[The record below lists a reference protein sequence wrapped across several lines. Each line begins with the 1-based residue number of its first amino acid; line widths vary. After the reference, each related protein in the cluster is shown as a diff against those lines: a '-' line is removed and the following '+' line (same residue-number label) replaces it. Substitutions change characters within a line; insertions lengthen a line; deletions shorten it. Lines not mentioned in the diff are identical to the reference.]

1 MMDTYGG
8 QSGKVLV
15 MVIAVPIA
23 IFLGTLI
30 VMPQIYSDIPFIANM
45 IGDYQGIDSG
55 SGGLL
60 AILLMVFLFL

>member
-1 MMDTYGG
+1 MDTYGG

-55 SGGLL
+55 SGLLGL
-60 AILLMVFLFL
+60 LLMVLLFLI